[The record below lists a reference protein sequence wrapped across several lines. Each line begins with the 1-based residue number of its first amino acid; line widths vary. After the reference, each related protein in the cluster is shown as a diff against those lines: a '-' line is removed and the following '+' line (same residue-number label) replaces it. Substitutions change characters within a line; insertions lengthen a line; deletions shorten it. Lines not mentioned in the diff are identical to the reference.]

1 MGNIMKTKRVY
12 PENSGALIEAVS
24 AYYVISDTQGVSV
37 KTHCVLA
44 RVVIDKDYN
53 QPSKH
58 IEEGLKIFKQFQDL
72 YSNHEDGDVTISLT
86 VEDYCVNL

>member
-1 MGNIMKTKRVY
+1 MKTKRVY

-37 KTHCVLA
+37 KTNCVLA

-72 YSNHEDGDVTISLT
+72 YSNHEDGDVTVSLT

>member
-1 MGNIMKTKRVY
+1 MKTKRVY

-24 AYYVISDTQGVSV
+24 SFYIRSATKETVRTDY
-37 KTHCVLA
+37 VLA
-44 RVVIDKDYN
+44 RVVIAKDYS

-72 YSNHEDGDVTISLT
+72 YSNHEDGNVTVSLT

>member
-1 MGNIMKTKRVY
+1 MKTKRVY
-12 PENSGALIEAVS
+12 PECSGALIEAVS
-24 AYYVISDTQGVSV
+24 AYYIRSDTQGSV
-37 KTHCVLA
+37 KTECVLA

-72 YSNHEDGDVTISLT
+72 YSNHEDGDVTVSLT

>member
-1 MGNIMKTKRVY
+1 MKTKRFY

-24 AYYVISDTQGVSV
+24 SFYIRSATKETGRTDY
-37 KTHCVLA
+37 VLA
-44 RVVIDKDYN
+44 RVVISKDYS

-72 YSNHEDGDVTISLT
+72 YSNHEDGDVTVSLT

>member
-1 MGNIMKTKRVY
+1 MKTRRVY

-24 AYYVISDTQGVSV
+24 SYYIRSDAGGAT
-37 KTHCVLA
+37 KTDCVLA
-44 RVVIDKDYN
+44 RVVIDKDYS

-58 IEEGLKIFKQFQDL
+58 IEEGLKVFKLFQDM
-72 YSNHEDGDVTISLT
+72 YSDHEDGDVTVSLT

>member
-1 MGNIMKTKRVY
+1 MKTKRFY

-24 AYYVISDTQGVSV
+24 SFYIRSATKETVRTDY
-37 KTHCVLA
+37 VLA
-44 RVVIDKDYN
+44 RVVIDKDYS
-53 QPSKH
+53 QPSKY

-72 YSNHEDGDVTISLT
+72 YSNHEDGNVTVSLT

>member
-1 MGNIMKTKRVY
+1 MKNRRVY
-12 PENSGALIEAVS
+12 ADCRGALIEVVS
-24 AYYVISDTQGVSV
+24 SSYVRYATKDTV
-37 KTHCVLA
+37 KTDCVLA

-53 QPSKH
+53 QPNKH

-72 YSNHEDGDVTISLT
+72 YSNHEDGDVNISLT

>member
-1 MGNIMKTKRVY
+1 MKTKRFY

-24 AYYVISDTQGVSV
+24 SFYIRSATKETVRTDY
-37 KTHCVLA
+37 VLA
-44 RVVIDKDYN
+44 RVVISKDYS

-72 YSNHEDGDVTISLT
+72 YSNHEDGDVTVSLT

>member
-1 MGNIMKTKRVY
+1 MKTKRVY
-12 PENSGALIEAVS
+12 AECSGALIEAVS
-24 AYYVISDTQGVSV
+24 SSYIRSATKETVRTD
-37 KTHCVLA
+37 CVLA
-44 RVVIDKDYN
+44 RVVIDKDYK

-72 YSNHEDGDVTISLT
+72 YSNHEDGDVTVSLT